1 MKWKISLQ
9 FPVSKS
15 PTFESMH
22 AGITQMQDDEFHP
35 SAYMATENFESMKA
49 LHVRI
54 SRSSVILVCHMYQL
68 NQVDYVDF

>member
-1 MKWKISLQ
+1 
-9 FPVSKS
+9 
-15 PTFESMH
+15 MH